1 MGWSEFE
8 MNPKNAKLN
17 NAKLKTLPLGKS
29 VCDGNNLYFTRTGD
43 GKGKFTYRY
52 QRLGRKHEMGL
63 GPWPP
68 ISLAE
73 ARQKARDAHTAIH
86 NGLDP
91 LAERRKAE
99 AHRKKHEGI
108 RFSDV
113 AKRYIDTHQ
122 DSWTNAKHA
131 HDWASTLERYAYP
144 ILDQKPLSEL
154 GTEDVLEVLEPIWR
168 DKHETAKK
176 IQGRIKLVFGYART
190 GQLYFGENP
199 AIWQDHLSHYFAGRS
214 HRKPIKH
221 HRALTYKQMPEFYAK
236 LAQVE
241 TMASYAL
248 QFTILT
254 ALRTSEVLRASS
266 DQIDLNKLIWNVP
279 APQMKTKKPHQVP
292 LSDTAAELVESVMRS
307 HNAPFIFH
315 GRDPEKSLS
324 NMAMLTLVNREL
336 KEFDTT
342 VHGLRSTFRVWGGEQ
357 TSHDF
362 GAMEFALA
370 HQQDKVS
377 AAYNRTTLLELR
389 RPLMQDWACYVTGRD
404 QLGQLA
410 PNRLN

>member
-1 MGWSEFE
+1 

-43 GKGKFTYRY
+43 AKGKFTFRY

-63 GPWPP
+63 GPWPA
-68 ISLAE
+68 ITLAE

-86 NGLDP
+86 KELDP

-131 HDWASTLERYAYP
+131 NDWASSLERYAYP

-154 GTEDVLEVLEPIWR
+154 ETDDVLEVLEPIWR

-176 IQGRIKLVFGYART
+176 VQGRIKLVFGYART

-199 AIWQDHLSHYFAGRS
+199 AVWQDHLCHYFAGRS
-214 HRKPIKH
+214 HRKRLNH
-221 HRALTYKQMPEFYAK
+221 HRALPYRQMPEFYAK
-236 LAQVE
+236 LAQIE
-241 TMASYAL
+241 SMPSQAL

-254 ALRTSEVLRASS
+254 AARTSEVLEART
-266 DQIDLNKLIWNVP
+266 DEFDLGKLIWQVP
-279 APQMKTKKPHQVP
+279 RDRMKAQMPHQVP
-292 LSDTAAELVESVMRS
+292 LSDTAAELVESVIRS
-307 HNAPFIFH
+307 HNALFIFH
-315 GRDPEKSLS
+315 GRNPEKPLS
-324 NMAMLTLVNREL
+324 NMAMLTLIKREF

-342 VHGLRSTFRVWGGEQ
+342 VHGLRSTFRVWGSEQ

>member
-1 MGWSEFE
+1 MTG
-8 MNPKNAKLN
+8 KNAKLN
-17 NAKLKTLPLGKS
+17 NAKLKTLPLSKS
-29 VCDGNNLYFTRTGD
+29 VCDGNNLYFTRNGD

-63 GPWPP
+63 GPWPA

-113 AKRYIDTHQ
+113 AKLYIEAHQ
-122 DSWTNAKHA
+122 VSWTNDKHA
-131 HDWASTLERYAYP
+131 HDWASTLRRYVYP

-154 GTEDVLEVLEPIWR
+154 GTEDVLEVLKPIWR

-176 IQGRIKLVFGYART
+176 VQGRIKLVFGYAKT
-190 GQLYFGENP
+190 GQFYFGENP
-199 AIWQDHLSHYFAGRS
+199 AIWPDHLSHFFPANYA
-214 HRKPIKH
+214 KPVNH
-221 HRALTYKQMPEFYAK
+221 HRALPYRQMPEFYAK
-236 LAQVE
+236 LVQVE
-241 TMASYAL
+241 TMPSNAL

-254 ALRTSEVLRASS
+254 NLRTSEVLKARAE
-266 DQIDLNKLIWNVP
+266 QFDLNKLIWNVP
-279 APQMKTKKPHQVP
+279 APQMKGKKPHQVP

-315 GRDPEKSLS
+315 GRNPEKTLS
-324 NMAMLTLVNREL
+324 NMAMLSLIKRNF

-342 VHGLRSTFRVWGGEQ
+342 VHGLRATFRIWGSEQ

>member
-1 MGWSEFE
+1 MTR
-8 MNPKNAKLN
+8 KNAKLN

-52 QRLGRKHEMGL
+52 QRLGKKHEMGL
-63 GPWPP
+63 GPWPA

-86 NGLDP
+86 TGLDP

-99 AHRKKHEGI
+99 AHRKKHEAI

-122 DSWTNAKHA
+122 DSWTNVKHA
-131 HDWASTLERYAYP
+131 NAWPSSLERYAYP
-144 ILDQKPLSEL
+144 ILDEKPLSEL
-154 GTEDVLEVLEPIWR
+154 RTEDVIEVLEPIWQE
-168 DKHETAKK
+168 KHETAKK
-176 IQGRIKLVFGYART
+176 VQNRIKLVFGYART
-190 GQLYFGENP
+190 GQLYFCENP
-199 AIWQDHLSHYFAGRS
+199 AVWQDHLCHYFAGRS
-214 HRKPIKH
+214 QREPIKH
-221 HRALTYKQMPEFYAK
+221 HRALPYRQMPEFYAK
-236 LAQVE
+236 LAQIE
-241 TMASYAL
+241 SMPSQAL

-254 ALRTSEVLRASS
+254 AARTFEVLGATA
-266 DQIDLNKLIWNVP
+266 DEFDLSKLLWRVP
-279 APQMKTKKPHQVP
+279 PERMKARKPHEVP
-292 LSDTAAELVESVMRS
+292 LSDTAATLIERVIRS

-315 GRDPEKSLS
+315 GRNPEKPLS
-324 NMAMLTLVNREL
+324 NMAMLTLIKREL
-336 KEFDTT
+336 QDFNTT

-357 TSHDF
+357 TSYD
-362 GAMEFALA
+362 MQTLEFALA
-370 HQQDKVS
+370 HQQDEV
-377 AAYNRTTLLELR
+377 AASYNRTTLIEPR

-404 QLGQLA
+404 QPGQLA

>member
-8 MNPKNAKLN
+8 MKLN

-43 GKGKFTYRY
+43 GRGKFTYRY
-52 QRLGRKHEMGL
+52 QRLGKKHEMGL
-63 GPWPP
+63 GPWPA

-113 AKRYIDTHQ
+113 AKLYIEAHQ
-122 DSWTNAKHA
+122 VSWTNDKHA
-131 HDWASTLERYAYP
+131 YDWASTLRRYVYP

-154 GTEDVLEVLEPIWR
+154 GTEDVLEVLKPIWR

-176 IQGRIKLVFGYART
+176 VQGRIKLVFSYAKT
-190 GQLYFGENP
+190 GQFYFGENP
-199 AIWQDHLSHYFAGRS
+199 AIWPDHLSHFFPANYA
-214 HRKPIKH
+214 KPVKH
-221 HRALTYKQMPEFYAK
+221 HPALPYRQMPEFYAK
-236 LAQVE
+236 LVQVE
-241 TMASYAL
+241 TMPSNAL

-254 ALRTSEVLRASS
+254 NLRTSEVLKARAE
-266 DQIDLNKLIWNVP
+266 QFDLNKLIWNVP
-279 APQMKTKKPHQVP
+279 APQMKGKKPHQVP

-315 GRDPEKSLS
+315 GRNPEKTLS
-324 NMAMLTLVNREL
+324 NMAMLSLIKRNL

-342 VHGLRSTFRVWGGEQ
+342 VHGLRATFRIWGSEQ